1 MEISV
6 DGNQITKPN
15 KLMQPETNN
24 DKMQNQEQK
33 SSD

>member
-6 DGNQITKPN
+6 EGNQITKPN
-15 KLMQPETNN
+15 NLMQKETNN
-24 DKMQNQEQK
+24 EKMQNQEQK